1 VIRVLIADDHAVVRR
16 GLVSILGAE
25 PDINIVGEARDGL
38 EAINQAVELEP
49 DVILMDI
56 LMPGCDGLEATAA
69 LAHHLPQTRVLIL
82 TVSDREEDLFQAVR
96 FGARGY
102 LLKSASIDEIVA
114 AIRRVA
120 EGEAI
125 LSPYIAGKL
134 LDQFRREQS
143 PNASLSARETEV
155 LALVGEGLTNHEIA
169 DRLIIAESTV
179 KTYLQRLLDKLH
191 LENRAQAIAYA
202 VSHGLI
208 EKIRYNLVG
217 KQAKD

>member
-1 VIRVLIADDHAVVRR
+1 MIRVLIVDDQAVVRA

-25 PDINIVGEARDGL
+25 PDISIVGEARDGL
-38 EAINQAVELEP
+38 EAINQALELKP

-56 LMPGCDGLEATAA
+56 FMPGCNGLEAMVAIKES
-69 LAHHLPQTRVLIL
+69 LPDIRVLIL

-96 FGARGY
+96 FGACGY
-102 LLKSASIDEIVA
+102 LLKSASVDDIA
-114 AIRRVA
+114 AAVKRVA

-134 LDQFRREQS
+134 LDEFRREQT
-143 PNASLSARETEV
+143 PAAQLSAREIEV
-155 LALVGEGLTNHEIA
+155 LELVGEGLTNRQIA
-169 DRLIIAESTV
+169 ERLIIAESTV

-202 VSHGLI
+202 ISHGLL
-208 EKIRYNLVG
+208 E
-217 KQAKD
+217 KQAKG